1 MAGAARGL
9 RRRGPAGA
17 VPTARPVADGRRG
30 RGGDVGSGGP
40 GSLGGERARLHRHGR
55 LQPDGRSADPRL
67 RRRRRHAPA
76 ERQRRRPSVGHAVR
90 DADEHARFYRADPA
104 RSRLH
109 GGSGLG
115 LAIAATI
122 AEGHGGRL
130 ELDTAPGRGCTFRL
144 VLPAAGS
151 GRESR

>member
-1 MAGAARGL
+1 MA
-9 RRRGPAGA
+9 
-17 VPTARPVADGRRG
+17 DE
-30 RGGDVGSGGP
+30 GP
-40 GSLGGERARLHRHGR
+40 GLEPVDVELVF
-55 LQPDGRSADPRL
+55 
-67 RRRRRHAPA
+67 
-76 ERQRRRPSVGHAVR
+76 E
-90 DADEHARFYRADPA
+90 RFYRADPA
-104 RSRLH
+104 GSRLH

-122 AEGHGGRL
+122 AEGHGDRL